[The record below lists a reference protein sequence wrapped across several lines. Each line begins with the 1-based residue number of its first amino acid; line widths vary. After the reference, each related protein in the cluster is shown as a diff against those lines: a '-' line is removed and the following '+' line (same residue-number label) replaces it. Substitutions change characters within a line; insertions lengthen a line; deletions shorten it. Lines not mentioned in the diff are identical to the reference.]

1 MFRGIFPEQALVASD
16 PNPVARIA
24 DDDRDVAIADLL
36 AARRRNHARLL
47 VEPKQSALRPD
58 PDHLVA
64 VFGHHIHERIE
75 RHARNVVHTV
85 SDHSVSVIAGQ
96 TVIGRNPDIPVG
108 ILIEFAYF
116 ARRQDVGRD
125 RHEPDFGIGFGR
137 HVPHRGQH
145 GKHSCK
151 KAGKYQVRT
160 HGR

>member
-64 VFGHHIHERIE
+64 VFGHHIHEQIE

-108 ILIEFAYF
+108 ILIEFAHF

-125 RHEPDFGIGFGR
+125 RHESDFGIGFGDTYPTVASMASTVAKR
-137 HVPHRGQH
+137 RESIRFG
-145 GKHSCK
+145 
-151 KAGKYQVRT
+151 R